1 MQRSAIGLIV
11 ALALLVVPLIAEA
24 QQRVQ
29 VPRIGVLSMLTG
41 STADVA
47 KNIEAFR
54 QGLRD
59 LGYVEGQNIVIEYRY
74 ADGKYDRFPDLVA
87 DLVRLNMGVIIAA

>member
-74 ADGKYDRFPDLVA
+74 AEGKVDRLPDFA
-87 DLVRLNMGVIIAA
+87 AEFVRLKVDLIVAP